1 MRNLF
6 QEGSQEFRIYQHM
19 VTIRLKQEMFLICLI
34 WNGMLSFLIIQDEV
48 LPFIQHNVN
57 IHVWKLKW
65 LKKIYNHFLD
75 IFSLTKWQRFSFF
88 IFLITMI
95 YLWRLQ
101 NRMNI
106 IFRFVHALMTTVCIS
121 YSIVANF
128 PLFLQSVVHISGRF
142 KLYIHF

>member
-19 VTIRLKQEMFLICLI
+19 ITIRLKQEMFLIWLI

-57 IHVWKLKW
+57 LHVWKVKW
-65 LKKIYNHFLD
+65 LEKVYSHFLD
-75 IFSLTKWQRFSFF
+75 IFSLTKWQRFIFF
-88 IFLITMI
+88 FFFFLITMI
-95 YLWRLQ
+95 YLWRLK

-106 IFRFVHALMTTVCIS
+106 IFRFVHALVATVCIS

-128 PLFLQSVVHISGRF
+128 PLFL
-142 KLYIHF
+142 